1 MAKVTFIGLGAMG
14 FPMAGHLAS
23 GGHEVTIFAR
33 RAEVATAWLAQHAG
47 RAAPDPASAARET
60 EVVFLC
66 VSNDAAVRA
75 LFDDIAPAMGPGGII
90 VDHSTTSATLA
101 RALAQ
106 AASEAGLAF
115 VDAPVSGGQS
125 GAQAGKLTTML
136 GGEASAV
143 ERVRPLLACY
153 AATIVHIGP
162 AGAGQLAKMA
172 NQICVAGCVEAV
184 AEALHFAEAAGIDLD
199 AVHSA
204 ITKGAAQSWQLDN
217 RWGTMAQRRFDF
229 GFAVDWMRKDLAI
242 VLEEARA
249 NGAQLPTTAIIEQFY
264 ARLQA
269 RGAGRFDSSSL
280 VTLFEPG
287 PVGR

>member
-1 MAKVTFIGLGAMG
+1 MA
-14 FPMAGHLAS
+14 
-23 GGHEVTIFAR
+23 IFAR
-33 RAEVATAWLAQHAG
+33 RAEVATAWLALHAG
-47 RAAPDPASAARET
+47 KLAPDPAGAAQGS

-75 LFDDIAPAMGPGGII
+75 LFDEIAPAMSPGGII

-101 RALAQ
+101 RALAKE
-106 AASEAGLAF
+106 ASLAGLAF

-136 GGEASAV
+136 GGDGTAV
-143 ERVRPLLACY
+143 ERIRPLLECY

-184 AEALHFAEAAGIDLD
+184 AEALHFAEEARLDLD
-199 AVHSA
+199 AVYGA
-204 ITKGAAQSWQLDN
+204 ISKGAAQSWQLDN
-217 RWGTMAQRRFDF
+217 RWRTMAERSFDF

-280 VTLFEPG
+280 VTLFERG
-287 PVGR
+287 AGAIAS